1 MNQVANL
8 LPAHLAVGAVTRRRA
23 RARLTF
29 SIADGVIAMVM
40 LAATFICY
48 SYYYQMRARLESAR
62 AEHARVE
69 AAAASLEVDNA
80 RIAAEIEALRSDPI
94 VIEQVAR
101 QELGMVRSGEIVLTL
116 AAGVNARR

>member
-8 LPAHLAVGAVTRRRA
+8 LPAELAVGAVTRRRA
-23 RARLTF
+23 RTRLSF

-48 SYYYQMRARLESAR
+48 SYYHQMRAELEQAR
-62 AEHARVE
+62 VEHARVE
-69 AAAASLEVDNA
+69 AEATQIEVGNA
-80 RIAAEIEALRSDPI
+80 RIAAEITALRSDPA

-101 QELGMVRSGEIVLTL
+101 QELGMVRPGEIVLTISP
-116 AAGVNARR
+116 GVGSQR